1 LVLKVP
7 AIPIGV
13 PSDLLERRP
22 DIAAAERRLVARN
35 AEIGVAKAA
44 YFPSIRLTGGVG
56 VESFDIDQLLNQ
68 NSRIWSIGASLWQPV
83 FNAGRIG
90 FDVDRAKAAYA
101 ENLAVYRDSILRA
114 FQEVEASLS
123 GLRTLSQQAEF
134 QATALENANKAT
146 QLATVRFKGGLV
158 AVIEVIDAQR
168 ASLQAQREALQVST
182 FQMLTTVALIKALG
196 GGWNEAQLT
205 SGPGT
210 SQGVARV
217 SQQDAK

>member
-1 LVLKVP
+1 M
-7 AIPIGV
+7 
-13 PSDLLERRP
+13 
-22 DIAAAERRLVARN
+22 
-35 AEIGVAKAA
+35 
-44 YFPSIRLTGGVG
+44 
-56 VESFDIDQLLNQ
+56 
-68 NSRIWSIGASLWQPV
+68 

-182 FQMLTTVALIKALG
+182 FQMLTTVGLIKALG
-196 GGWNEAQLT
+196 GGWSEAQLT